1 MRKNPRSG
9 GDFLC
14 PNAVV
19 IDVHQAVPCFL
30 PLAFPFRQQGIQ
42 FGFG

>member
-1 MRKNPRSG
+1 MCKNPRSG
-9 GDFLC
+9 GDSLC
-14 PNAVV
+14 LNVVV
-19 IDVHQAVPCFL
+19 IDTHQAEPCFL